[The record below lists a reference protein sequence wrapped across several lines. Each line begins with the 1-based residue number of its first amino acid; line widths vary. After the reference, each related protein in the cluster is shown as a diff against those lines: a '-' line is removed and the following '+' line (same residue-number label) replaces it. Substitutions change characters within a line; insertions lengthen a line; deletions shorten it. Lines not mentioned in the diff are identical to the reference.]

1 MIHRNGLRYVRHA
14 SDKGRVTD
22 DRSKASSYLHSLGL
36 SKAAACLVLLAAPV
50 SGLVVQP
57 LAGAF
62 ADRTTSRYGRR
73 KPFMLIG
80 SLTCAISILV
90 LTWARELST
99 VLSGVSPGVRSY
111 FLVVSLFHRAKEKRL
126 LLSSH
131 HSILL
136 ILP

>member
-1 MIHRNGLRYVRHA
+1 MHPSLGVYFWYTGHMVHRNGLRYVRHA
-14 SDKGRVTD
+14 SDVSRVTD

-62 ADRTTSRYGRR
+62 ADRTTSRYRRR
-73 KPFMLIG
+73 KPFTLIG

-90 LTWARELST
+90 LSWARELSEWSESRREI
-99 VLSGVSPGVRSY
+99 VFSCGELVS
-111 FLVVSLFHRAKEKRL
+111 
-126 LLSSH
+126 
-131 HSILL
+131 
-136 ILP
+136 